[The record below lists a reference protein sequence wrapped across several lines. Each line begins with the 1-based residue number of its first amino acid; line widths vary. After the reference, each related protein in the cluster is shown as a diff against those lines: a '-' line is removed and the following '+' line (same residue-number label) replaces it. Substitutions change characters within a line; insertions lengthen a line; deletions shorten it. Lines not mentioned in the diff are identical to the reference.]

1 MEYRYKD
8 ENNQFVTVS
17 VNSLIEA
24 ANTLPQNG
32 IIGDN
37 FIIAWNKINSNK
49 YKKIC
54 CTISGG
60 SDSDIILDIC
70 TKVDINH
77 KIEYVWFDT
86 GMEYQATKDHL
97 TFLEKKYNISIKRVK
112 AIKPIPTSCKLYGQP
127 FLSKQVSE
135 NMMRLQKYNFQWEDD
150 TFENLLDKYCK
161 KVPAGTKR
169 AVEVNGTYYI
179 GCVQALKWWCNKNE
193 ERTNG
198 GLSQFN
204 INWNAYLKEFII
216 KYPPK
221 FKIANKC
228 CKYAKKDV
236 SHQIIST
243 ENYDLLII
251 GVRNAEG
258 GSRAAAYKSCF
269 DNNGVIKKNGISY
282 EYDNY
287 RPIFWYKNSDKK
299 EYEDYFDVI
308 HSDCYT
314 KYGLTRT
321 GCVGCPFGKDFEKE
335 LEIVKKYEPKF
346 YKAIVNIFG
355 DSYEYMR
362 AYNEFRREMK
372 QIKG

>member
-1 MEYRYKD
+1 MEYRYKN
-8 ENNQFVTVS
+8 ENNKYVTVS

-24 ANTLPQNG
+24 AAILPENEA
-32 IIGDN
+32 IGNN

-150 TFENLLDKYCK
+150 SFENLLDKYCK

-169 AVEVNGTYYI
+169 AV
-179 GCVQALKWWCNKNE
+179 
-193 ERTNG
+193 
-198 GLSQFN
+198 
-204 INWNAYLKEFII
+204 
-216 KYPPK
+216 
-221 FKIANKC
+221 
-228 CKYAKKDV
+228 
-236 SHQIIST
+236 
-243 ENYDLLII
+243 
-251 GVRNAEG
+251 
-258 GSRAAAYKSCF
+258 
-269 DNNGVIKKNGISY
+269 
-282 EYDNY
+282 
-287 RPIFWYKNSDKK
+287 
-299 EYEDYFDVI
+299 
-308 HSDCYT
+308 
-314 KYGLTRT
+314 
-321 GCVGCPFGKDFEKE
+321 
-335 LEIVKKYEPKF
+335 
-346 YKAIVNIFG
+346 
-355 DSYEYMR
+355 
-362 AYNEFRREMK
+362 
-372 QIKG
+372 